1 MDQYSVKSD
10 GYDSTFP
17 DPLASHE
24 VKMNKGYGLQYAK
37 AIYGQWGSAQW
48 EGSLYSKRWK
58 EFEISRDY
66 ASGTQDTSIYKQ
78 ILTSLDPNNGDGS
91 LVNLDWTPVPIVP
104 KFVKI
109 VVNKILSSKFYPNIE
124 AVDPL
129 SRSEK
134 DYEKNKMK
142 IFIENKDVLKEAKN
156 TGLRTEV
163 DPDQLP
169 DTAEETEIFLE
180 TNIKTAAEVAAQIG
194 INLTLSWND
203 FDERIF
209 RRNVEDLVTCG
220 MAVTKRSNDPNY
232 GIVEEYVDPAYF
244 IHSFTDDPNFSDL
257 TYAGHIKRMS
267 IAELKRIAGDQFT
280 EHQYETM
287 ARTVMNRFGNDPN
300 RFMNSQYDVG
310 MERYYYGYDE
320 YTVEVMDFEFVSVDN
335 IIFEK
340 KESRFGNVGF
350 YFKGHK
356 YNAPQQSVYDREA
369 VYMQN
374 QTLYGGRFIIGTEY
388 IFDYGVK
395 KNIPKNVHDLTRTR
409 MSYSVVA
416 TNIRRMIPK
425 SMVSS
430 IIGFADQLQITHLK
444 LQQSIAKA
452 KPDGLLVDIEGLE
465 NVQLGRGG
473 ELQPLDIQDIYEQTG
488 VFYYRSKNPDGS
500 FQNPPI
506 RSLDNSIRNIN
517 ELITI
522 YNHALRMIRDA
533 TGINEVMDG
542 SSPKGDQLVGVRQQQ
557 LAAGNN
563 ALGDITNAANVLYR
577 RICEDIVKCL
587 QILPPKS
594 ILYKAYETAI
604 GRENMAV
611 LSSFSN
617 LPMYNFGVRVVSD
630 MNEVDRMYLEQNI
643 QVSIA
648 QGELDIED
656 AMAIRQLRD
665 IDQAERLLIVRR
677 KKRMKTR
684 QEMAQQNSQFQ
695 AQANAQVAQVT
706 SQAKMQEEQMKAQL
720 EAQKIQLEGQV
731 KGQMLQLEYQLK
743 MQLAQLQGQFGI
755 AEQQI
760 ESGVRQSADKE
771 AEDRKDERIKEQAVA
786 QSKLIAQRQGQRP
799 ELKKDDL
806 KEDDDIVD
814 LILQGS

>member
-1 MDQYSVKSD
+1 MDQYSVKSN

-24 VKMNKGYGLQYAK
+24 VKANKGYGLQYAK
-37 AIYGQWGSAQW
+37 AIYGQWGSAEY
-48 EGSLYSKRWK
+48 EGSLYGKRWK

-66 ASGTQDTSIYKQ
+66 ANGTQDTSIYKQ

-109 VVNKILSSKFYPNIE
+109 VVNKILSSKFYPNVE

-142 IFIENKDVLKEAKN
+142 VFIENKDVLKEAKES
-156 TGLRTEV
+156 GLRTEV
-163 DPDQLP
+163 DPDALP

-180 TNIKTAAEVAAQIG
+180 TNIKTAAEIAAQIG

-203 FDERIF
+203 FDERVF

-244 IHSFTDDPNFSDL
+244 VHSFTDDPTFSDII
-257 TYAGHIKRMS
+257 YAGHTKRMS
-267 IAELKRIAGDQFT
+267 IAELKRIAGDEFT
-280 EHQYETM
+280 EEQYETM
-287 ARTVMNRFGNDPN
+287 ARTVMNRFGNDSG
-300 RFMNSQYDVG
+300 RFMDQRYDVG

-320 YTVEVMDFEFVSVDN
+320 YTIDVMEFEFISVDN

-350 YFKGHK
+350 YYKGHK

-374 QTLYGGRFIIGTEY
+374 QTLYGGKFIIGTEY

-395 KNIPKNVHDLTRTR
+395 KNIPKNVHDLSRTK
-409 MSYSVVA
+409 MSYSVMA

-425 SMVSS
+425 SMVSG
-430 IIGFADQLQITHLK
+430 IIGFADQLQLSHLK
-444 LQQSIAKA
+444 IQQAIAKA
-452 KPDGLLVDIEGLE
+452 KPDGLIVDIEGLE

-488 VFYYRSKNPDGS
+488 IFYYRSKNADGS

-506 RSLDNSIRNIN
+506 RPLDNSIRNIN
-517 ELITI
+517 ELITL
-522 YNHALRMIRDA
+522 YNHYLRMIRDA

-542 SSPKGDQLVGVRQQQ
+542 TSPKGDQLVGVRQQQ
-557 LAAGNN
+557 LTAANN
-563 ALGDITNAANVLYR
+563 ALYDITNASVVLYR
-577 RICEDIVKCL
+577 KICEDIVKCL

-611 LSSFSN
+611 LSSSSN
-617 LPMYNFGVRVVSD
+617 LPMYNFGVRVVAD

-643 QVSIA
+643 QASIA

-656 AMAIRQLRD
+656 AIAIRQLRD

-677 KKRMKTR
+677 KKRMKMR

-706 SQAKMQEEQMKAQL
+706 SQSKMQEEQMKAQL

-731 KGQMLQLEYQLK
+731 KAQMLQLEYQLK

-760 ESGVRQSADKE
+760 ESGVRQSADQE
-771 AEDRKDERIKEQAVA
+771 AEDRKDQRIKEQAVA
-786 QSKLIAQRQGQRP
+786 QSKLIAQRKGERP
-799 ELKKDDL
+799 ELKKEDL
-806 KEDDDIVD
+806 EGQEDIVN
-814 LILQGS
+814 LILNQ

>member
-1 MDQYSVKSD
+1 MDQYSVKSN

-24 VKMNKGYGLQYAK
+24 VKVNKGYGLQYAK
-37 AIYGQWGSAQW
+37 AIYGQWGSAEY
-48 EGSLYSKRWK
+48 EGSLYGKRWK

-66 ASGTQDTSIYKQ
+66 ANGTQNTSIYKQ

-109 VVNKILSSKFYPNIE
+109 VVNKILSSKFYPNVE

-142 IFIENKDVLKEAKN
+142 VFIENKDVLKEAKE

-163 DPDQLP
+163 DPDALP

-203 FDERIF
+203 FDERVF

-244 IHSFTDDPNFSDL
+244 VHSFTDDPTFSDII
-257 TYAGHIKRMS
+257 YAGHTKRMS
-267 IAELKRIAGDQFT
+267 IAELKRIAGDEFT
-280 EHQYETM
+280 EEQYETM
-287 ARTVMNRFGNDPN
+287 ARTVMNRFGNDSG
-300 RFMNSQYDVG
+300 RFMDQRYDVG

-320 YTVEVMDFEFVSVDN
+320 YTIDVMEFEFISVDN

-350 YFKGHK
+350 YYKGHK
-356 YNAPQQSVYDREA
+356 YSAPQQSVYDREA

-374 QTLYGGRFIIGTEY
+374 QTLYGGKFIIGTDY
-388 IFDYGVK
+388 LFDYGVK
-395 KNIPKNVHDLTRTR
+395 KNIPKNVHDLSRTK
-409 MSYSVVA
+409 MSYSVMA

-425 SMVSS
+425 TMVSG
-430 IIGFADQLQITHLK
+430 IIGFADQLQLSHLK
-444 LQQSIAKA
+444 IQQAIAKA
-452 KPDGLLVDIEGLE
+452 KPDGLIVDIEGLE

-488 VFYYRSKNPDGS
+488 IFYYRSKNADGS

-506 RSLDNSIRNIN
+506 RPLDNSIRNIN
-517 ELITI
+517 ELITL
-522 YNHALRMIRDA
+522 YNHYLRMIRDA

-542 SSPKGDQLVGVRQQQ
+542 TSPKGDQLVGVRQQQ
-557 LAAGNN
+557 LSAANN
-563 ALGDITNAANVLYR
+563 ALYDITNASVVLYR
-577 RICEDIVKCL
+577 KICEDIVKCL

-617 LPMYNFGVRVVSD
+617 LPMYNFGVRVVAD

-643 QVSIA
+643 QASIA

-656 AMAIRQLRD
+656 AIAIRQLRD

-677 KKRMKTR
+677 KKRMKMR

-706 SQAKMQEEQMKAQL
+706 SQGKMQEEQMKAQL

-731 KGQMLQLEYQLK
+731 KAQMLQLEYQLK

-760 ESGVRQSADKE
+760 ESGVRQSADQE
-771 AEDRKDERIKEQAVA
+771 SEDRKDQRIKEQAVA
-786 QSKLIAQRQGQRP
+786 QSKLIAQRKGERP
-799 ELKKDDL
+799 ELKKEDL
-806 KEDDDIVD
+806 EGQEDIVN
-814 LILQGS
+814 LILNQ